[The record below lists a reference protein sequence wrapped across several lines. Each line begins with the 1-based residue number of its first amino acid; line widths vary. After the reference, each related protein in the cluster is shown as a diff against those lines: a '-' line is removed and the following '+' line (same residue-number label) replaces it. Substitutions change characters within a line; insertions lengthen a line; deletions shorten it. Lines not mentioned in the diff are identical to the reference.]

1 MRVNVKMYERI
12 HVKLL
17 AEGNLQ
23 RKDSGWICAVKDTA
37 NFERSG
43 KILEEV
49 IDNFT
54 QKSKKMDGLNFS
66 ITHFGSVM
74 K

>member
-12 HVKLL
+12 HIKLL
-17 AEGNLQ
+17 VDGNLQ
-23 RKDSGWICAVKDTA
+23 PESSGLFCAVKDTA
-37 NFERSG
+37 IFERSR

-49 IDNFT
+49 IDNFNF
-54 QKSKKMDGLNFS
+54 KGKKTDDINFS
-66 ITHFGSVM
+66 IAHFRSVM